1 LWIKG
6 SYVIRTE
13 VMYAKGTD
21 DTTTPTSG
29 WSFTKP
35 SVTYGDW
42 LWSRT
47 RVVYSDDNNTESYS
61 VSYVGTNGVDGK
73 NAVRVD
79 LDNENDSMLYDGNG
93 TLISGNAVSH
103 ASLYDGQTKIDNSIL
118 SWIIK
123 NTSNVTATISGNT
136 ITVTAIS
143 ANSGS
148 VAVATTYNKKE
159 YSVIFSVKKLVGVD
173 KYEIR
178 TTPNAITYNPNTGGY
193 SQNSV
198 IVDVYRISQNGGRN
212 KITSLPTDYK
222 LQYSVNNGT
231 NWTDISPSGS
241 IAKSKFTGDNIL
253 VRLTDNNSKELDGE
267 TIPIVSDGTDGI
279 DGKDGENAV
288 QLALAV
294 SPDTIALNADSDFK
308 TGDTLTVKIQKTD
321 GSVTTNI
328 QKSNTATFK
337 LWVGSNGY
345 GISDYNSSTKS
356 YSISLKDKN
365 IQSDSYVHVTY
376 VDGDINLDKS
386 VSITQDG
393 SQGLQGCVTRVS
405 EWKAGV
411 TYKHDAGL
419 ALGYI
424 DVVAI
429 RSTAVGNENGFLFWE
444 CREGHT
450 SSASNKPT
458 SHSQDTRYWH
468 PVSNV
473 GAIYT
478 SLLIADNAFIR
489 FGATNQFVVVNSDN
503 NQIEAGMKGSGDI
516 RFWAGGG
523 VTYDANNQPT
533 DINLNN
539 ANFRVKKDGSLYAK
553 NAYIEGEI
561 HATSGEFTGKITAQ
575 QGSIEGDISVGPT
588 SGQHMLITP
597 NDKEVTVQSI
607 SWTVTK
613 GVQFYNGSAYQGGLQ
628 FIGYDLTLL
637 AGYKGNVKIDA
648 EGFSIV
654 NSGTTYN
661 WIKTNINNL
670 VAWIEWCY
678 NNENSLRIGVARG
691 KIYVTADKSDFKTY
705 SEANTNELYLENGF
719 LKIK

>member
-1 LWIKG
+1 
-6 SYVIRTE
+6 
-13 VMYAKGTD
+13 M
-21 DTTTPTSG
+21 
-29 WSFTKP
+29 
-35 SVTYGDW
+35 
-42 LWSRT
+42 
-47 RVVYSDDNNTESYS
+47 
-61 VSYVGTNGVDGK
+61 
-73 NAVRVD
+73 
-79 LDNENDSMLYDGNG
+79 
-93 TLISGNAVSH
+93 
-103 ASLYDGQTKIDNSIL
+103 
-118 SWIIK
+118 
-123 NTSNVTATISGNT
+123 
-136 ITVTAIS
+136 
-143 ANSGS
+143 
-148 VAVATTYNKKE
+148 
-159 YSVIFSVKKLVGVD
+159 
-173 KYEIR
+173 
-178 TTPNAITYNPNTGGY
+178 
-193 SQNSV
+193 
-198 IVDVYRISQNGGRN
+198 
-212 KITSLPTDYK
+212 
-222 LQYSVNNGT
+222 
-231 NWTDISPSGS
+231 
-241 IAKSKFTGDNIL
+241 
-253 VRLTDNNSKELDGE
+253 
-267 TIPIVSDGTDGI
+267 
-279 DGKDGENAV
+279 
-288 QLALAV
+288 
-294 SPDTIALNADSDFK
+294 
-308 TGDTLTVKIQKTD
+308 
-321 GSVTTNI
+321 
-328 QKSNTATFK
+328 
-337 LWVGSNGY
+337 WVGSNGY
-345 GISDYNSSTKS
+345 DISDYNSSTKS
-356 YSISLKDKN
+356 YSISLTGKN
-365 IQSDSYVHVTY
+365 IQSDSYVHITY

-424 DVVAI
+424 DVVGVRNSSVATGWDFYECKTEHTA
-429 RSTAVGNENGFLFWE
+429 ST
-444 CREGHT
+444 
-450 SSASNKPT
+450 SNQPPNT
-458 SHSQDTRYWH
+458 TYWTKL
-468 PVSNV
+468 NNL
-473 GAIYT
+473 GATYT

-489 FGATNQFVVVNSDN
+489 FGATNQFVVVNSSN

-539 ANFRVKKDGSLYAK
+539 AKFRVKKDGSVYAK
-553 NAYIEGEI
+553 SAYIEGEI

-661 WIKTNINNL
+661 WIKTNINSL

-678 NNENSLRIGVARG
+678 NNENFLRIGVARG